1 MVLFDMHM
9 MSCDGFQAAG
19 KIRDRGCGRA
29 ALPVEKEA
37 KSTFEG
43 VNLDEIL
50 QAGEHR
56 GIVAHTDQCR
66 GEGADLPFSVSEGHW
81 PHRSEGRVLEEI
93 KPGEPVTPRVAVL
106 TERFREP
113 IPPVYPIPAPIRNLD
128 VNLRPALDRNRRP
141 PPRP

>member
-43 VNLDEIL
+43 VNLDEMKASISMRSFR
-50 QAGEHR
+50 QVSIAG
-56 GIVAHTDQCR
+56 
-66 GEGADLPFSVSEGHW
+66 SW
-81 PHRSEGRVLEEI
+81 
-93 KPGEPVTPRVAVL
+93 
-106 TERFREP
+106 
-113 IPPVYPIPAPIRNLD
+113 PIRTSAEAKE
-128 VNLRPALDRNRRP
+128 RICHSR
-141 PPRP
+141 